1 MSPAHNSSSKVEI
14 FVTSDVLD
22 SGSVAGGSLNT
33 NMYFLAPQCA
43 SPIPHGRGGGGLG
56 GD

>member
-1 MSPAHNSSSKVEI
+1 MIAAVET

-22 SGSVAGGSLNT
+22 AGSVAGGSLST

-43 SPIPHGRGGGGLG
+43 SPIPHGRGGGGVG